1 MQDKIREVDEPIH
14 RAREW
19 RSGLENRKDE
29 EDIPVAEDEACLLL
43 RYGFGLNGRL
53 CKDMVKARRKRT

>member
-19 RSGLENRKDE
+19 RSGLEKRKDE

-43 RYGFGLNGRL
+43 R
-53 CKDMVKARRKRT
+53 